1 MNAHSAELARYV
13 VNGLVATAAHYATLK
28 FNIEV
33 LNLPSAALANMLAA
47 VVGITVSFFGS
58 RYFVFRKTEESIAQ
72 QIIKFS
78 ALYGV
83 TAVLHGL
90 TLFVWSDWLKHD
102 YRTGFLLATG
112 VQVSLSYFGNKFLVF
127 KT

>member
-72 QIIKFS
+72 QLIKFG

>member
-1 MNAHSAELARYV
+1 MNAHSTELARYV

-28 FNIEV
+28 FNLEV
-33 LNLPSAALANMLAA
+33 LNLPSAAVANMLAA
-47 VVGITVSFFGS
+47 VVGITVSFLGS

-72 QIIKFS
+72 QIVKFS

-83 TAVLHGL
+83 TAILHGL
-90 TLFVWSDWLKHD
+90 TLFVWTDWLKHD
-102 YRTGFLLATG
+102 YRTGFLMATG

-127 KT
+127 RT